1 MPDKVKYE
9 FSIIRIVPKVERQE
23 FFNAGVILFSRAKK
37 YLGVKYQIDPKK
49 LACFSS
55 EIDQET
61 IETYL
66 KAWGNVCDGSTK
78 GGVIGDMDLPDR
90 FRWLTASR
98 STIIQSSIT
107 HSGLCEDPEMELE
120 KLFEL
125 FVL

>member
-1 MPDKVKYE
+1 MPNKVKYE

-49 LACFSS
+49 LASFSS
-55 EIDQET
+55 EIDNET
-61 IETYL
+61 IESYL
-66 KAWGNVCDGSTK
+66 KAWGNVCEGNK

-107 HSGLCEDPEMELE
+107 HAGLCDNPEKELE
-120 KLFEL
+120 KLFDL
-125 FVL
+125 FVV